1 MPIKSFRGKIAMG
14 SSDTIV
20 LHTNN
25 GSTGYRIKKLQIIS
39 EAPGTGNNEYVCK
52 VFSIDPN
59 VTAVS
64 PATATVDFADNTLLA
79 VAYYTDNSSSA
90 GNPPGDI
97 IIFDNITF
105 NQDIYVTMQDAT
117 GNTIDCNYYIE
128 LEQIKLDLNENT
140 VATLKD
146 IRNIEAQSV

>member
-1 MPIKSFRGKIAMG
+1 MG

-25 GSTGYRIKKLQIIS
+25 GSIGYNIKKLQIIS
-39 EAPGTGNNEYVCK
+39 SAPGTGNHEYVCK
-52 VFSIDPN
+52 VFSVDPN
-59 VTAVS
+59 VSPAS
-64 PATATVDFADNTLLA
+64 PATATVDFADNTLLG

-97 IIFDNITF
+97 IIFDNMTF
-105 NQDIYVTMQDAT
+105 NQDIYVTIQDAT
-117 GNTIDCNYYIE
+117 GNAIDCNYYIE
-128 LEQIKLDLNENT
+128 MEQIKLSLDENT

-146 IRNIEAQSV
+146 IKNIEQSTQ